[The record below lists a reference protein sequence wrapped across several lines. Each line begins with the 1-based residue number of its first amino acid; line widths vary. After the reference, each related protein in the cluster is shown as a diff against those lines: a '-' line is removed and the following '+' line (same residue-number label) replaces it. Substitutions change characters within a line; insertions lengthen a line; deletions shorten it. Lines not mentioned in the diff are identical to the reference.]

1 MKNRLLIILLL
12 FTSLFIYLEW
22 GGGSS
27 SFLFKLEFD
36 VLKKLISDP
45 VSVLHPFVI
54 LPLLGQML
62 LLIALFFNSPGKWLL
77 FAGIVFL
84 SLLPAVILLVGLLSV
99 NIKILLSLL
108 PYLIVLVLVV
118 RRVFISREGLLK
130 K

>member
-1 MKNRLLIILLL
+1 MKNRLLIVLLL
-12 FTSLFIYLEW
+12 ITSLFVYLEW
-22 GGGSS
+22 GGDNS

-36 VLKKLISDP
+36 VLGKLISNP

-84 SLLPAVILLVGLLSV
+84 SLLPAVILLVGLLSA

-108 PYLIVLVLVV
+108 PYLVVLILVV
-118 RRVFISREGLLK
+118 KRIIIST
-130 K
+130 

>member
-1 MKNRLLIILLL
+1 MKNRLLIVLLL
-12 FTSLFIYLEW
+12 ITSLFVYLEW
-22 GGGSS
+22 GGDNS

-36 VLKKLISDP
+36 VLGKLISNP

-108 PYLIVLVLVV
+108 PYLVVLILVV
-118 RRVFISREGLLK
+118 RRVFISR
-130 K
+130 

>member
-1 MKNRLLIILLL
+1 MKNRLLIVLLL
-12 FTSLFIYLEW
+12 ITSLFVYLEW
-22 GGGSS
+22 GGDNS

-36 VLKKLISDP
+36 VLGKLISNP
-45 VSVLHPFVI
+45 ISVLHPFVI

-108 PYLIVLVLVV
+108 PYLVVLILVV
-118 RRVFISREGLLK
+118 KRIIIST
-130 K
+130 

>member
-1 MKNRLLIILLL
+1 MKNRLLIVLLL
-12 FTSLFIYLEW
+12 ITSLFVYLEW
-22 GGGSS
+22 GGDNS

-36 VLKKLISDP
+36 VLGKLISNP

-108 PYLIVLVLVV
+108 PYLVVLVLVV
-118 RRVFISREGLLK
+118 KKIVISR
-130 K
+130 

>member
-1 MKNRLLIILLL
+1 MKNRLLIVLLL
-12 FTSLFIYLEW
+12 ITSLFVYLEW
-22 GGGSS
+22 GGDNS

-108 PYLIVLVLVV
+108 PYLVVLILVV
-118 RRVFISREGLLK
+118 RRVFISR
-130 K
+130 

>member
-1 MKNRLLIILLL
+1 MKNRLLIVLLL
-12 FTSLFIYLEW
+12 ITSLFVYLEW
-22 GGGSS
+22 GGDNS

-36 VLKKLISDP
+36 VLGKLISNP

-108 PYLIVLVLVV
+108 PYLVVLILVV
-118 RRVFISREGLLK
+118 GRVFISR
-130 K
+130 

>member
-1 MKNRLLIILLL
+1 MKNRLLIVLLL
-12 FTSLFIYLEW
+12 ITSLFVYLEW
-22 GGGSS
+22 GGDNS

-36 VLKKLISDP
+36 VLGKLISNP
-45 VSVLHPFVI
+45 VSVLHPFVMF
-54 LPLLGQML
+54 PLLGQML

-108 PYLIVLVLVV
+108 PYLVVLILVV
-118 RRVFISREGLLK
+118 KRIMIST
-130 K
+130 

>member
-1 MKNRLLIILLL
+1 MKNRLLIVLLL
-12 FTSLFIYLEW
+12 ITSLFVYLEW
-22 GGGSS
+22 GGDNS

-36 VLKKLISDP
+36 VLGKLISNP

-108 PYLIVLVLVV
+108 PYLVVLILVV
-118 RRVFISREGLLK
+118 GKVFISR
-130 K
+130 

>member
-1 MKNRLLIILLL
+1 MKNRLLIVLLL
-12 FTSLFIYLEW
+12 ITSLFIYLEW
-22 GGGSS
+22 GGDNS

-36 VLKKLISDP
+36 VLGKLISNP
-45 VSVLHPFVI
+45 VSVLHPFVMF
-54 LPLLGQML
+54 PLLGQML

-108 PYLIVLVLVV
+108 PYLVVLILVV
-118 RRVFISREGLLK
+118 KRIMIST
-130 K
+130 

>member
-1 MKNRLLIILLL
+1 MKNRLLIVLLL
-12 FTSLFIYLEW
+12 ITSLFVYLEW
-22 GGGSS
+22 GGDNS

-36 VLKKLISDP
+36 VLGKLISNP

-84 SLLPAVILLVGLLSV
+84 SLLPAVILLVGLL
-99 NIKILLSLL
+99 
-108 PYLIVLVLVV
+108 
-118 RRVFISREGLLK
+118 
-130 K
+130 

>member
-1 MKNRLLIILLL
+1 MKNRLLIVLLL
-12 FTSLFIYLEW
+12 ITSLFVYLEW
-22 GGGSS
+22 GGDNS

-36 VLKKLISDP
+36 VLGKLISNP

-108 PYLIVLVLVV
+108 PYLVVLILVV
-118 RRVFISREGLLK
+118 KRIIIST
-130 K
+130 